1 MTEHEPQTTSQTTS
15 QTTGPAPDQPIRVAI
30 VDDQELVRAGFRA
43 LLDAEPGVEVVAE
56 GATGRA
62 AVDLVVEHAPDV
74 VLMDIRMP
82 GTNGIDATRRIR
94 DLDSPPEVLI
104 LTTFDTD
111 ENVFDALEAGAAG
124 FLVKD
129 TPPIQLIQAVRAAAA
144 GHAAISPATTRRLVD
159 YLVAARI
166 SMDRDTDRGSDEPAF
181 PEQVASLTARER
193 EVLELIALGGSNRE
207 IAARLTISELTAKT
221 HVSRV
226 LTKLGVTSR
235 VQAAAL
241 AYRSGLVPTDE

>member
-1 MTEHEPQTTSQTTS
+1 MSGREQ
-15 QTTGPAPDQPIRVAI
+15 AIRVVI

-43 LLDAEPGVEVVAE
+43 LLDAEDDVEVVGEA
-56 GATGRA
+56 GAGDAAVVTVAATG
-62 AVDLVVEHAPDV
+62 PDV

-82 GTNGIDATRRIR
+82 GSTGIEATRRIR
-94 DLDSPPEVLI
+94 RLDDPPEVLI

-129 TPPIQLIQAVRAAAA
+129 TPPTQLIEALRAAVA
-144 GHAAISPATTRRLVD
+144 GGAVISPVTTRRLVD
-159 YLVAARI
+159 HLVATRLTR
-166 SMDRDTDRGSDEPAF
+166 DRSAPQGLELLTD
-181 PEQVASLTARER
+181 RER
-193 EVLELIALGGSNRE
+193 EVLELVALGCSNRE

-221 HVSRV
+221 HVSRL
-226 LTKLGVTSR
+226 LTKLEVSSR

-241 AYRSGLVPTDE
+241 AYRTGLVRAGGTPGRRPPR

>member
-1 MTEHEPQTTSQTTS
+1 MVE
-15 QTTGPAPDQPIRVAI
+15 GIQPLRVAI

-43 LLDAEPGVEVVAE
+43 LLDAEPEVEVIAE
-56 GATGRA
+56 AATGDA
-62 AVDLVVEHAPDV
+62 AVDVADADRPDV

-82 GTNGIDATRRIR
+82 GTNGIEATRRIR
-94 DLDSPPEVLI
+94 ALADPPEVLI

-111 ENVFDALEAGAAG
+111 DNVFDALEAGAAG

-129 TPPIQLIQAVRAAAA
+129 TPPNQLIDALHAAAA
-144 GHAAISPATTRRLVD
+144 GGATISPTTTRRLVD
-159 YLVAARI
+159 HLLAARLH
-166 SMDRDTDRGSDEPAF
+166 TDRATGSELD
-181 PEQVASLTARER
+181 VLTERER
-193 EVLELIALGGSNRE
+193 EVLQLVALGCSNRE

-235 VQAAAL
+235 VQAASM
-241 AYRSGLVPTDE
+241 AYRSGLIAPDP